1 MTLMNAVIGLNLMKS
16 QPQVLTQRKTLS
28 NGWRKTFL
36 ISRELSLSLTRKK
49 RSKQQRLKYQNS
61 SNPNIDIKLQK
72 SEDGCRNSSN
82 LGGNSSYL
90 NFLKTPVIWSFQNSS
105 YLEENIPTPEIWQK
119 CDFYCLLSIEWL
131 YSVVAPILSKKFN

>member
-1 MTLMNAVIGLNLMKS
+1 MIKKINSHAKQNYFKQESEFYQTDKILIQNSCKGVRICFRIIWFLMTLMNAVIGLNLMKS

-28 NGWRKTFL
+28 NGWRKIFL

-90 NFLKTPVIWSFQNSS
+90 NFLKTPVI
-105 YLEENIPTPEIWQK
+105 
-119 CDFYCLLSIEWL
+119 
-131 YSVVAPILSKKFN
+131 